1 MTEFPHDSII
11 EDAPASEET
20 ASAFSYDSI
29 VNHTREDDNGP
40 ITHTQLKSYLR
51 HKHPMLGVDQV
62 LAHNFKSGWMHA
74 VRAVSCSHPAF
85 EGHFE
90 DAGIYPGTNMMQDT
104 IQLGI
109 AMFLGTTRPL
119 KGDGNSQ
126 EMTVVSDVNIKL
138 GHPVPPGTLLDIAVW
153 RTGGRGIHSIKFDF
167 ELRVRD
173 FPYYETKNDL
183 GITFSPA
190 MEGSAEL
197 NRVKRRIYAGIGF

>member
-1 MTEFPHDSII
+1 MTDFSIDTI
-11 EDAPASEET
+11 VKDLPKDKSAPA
-20 ASAFSYDSI
+20 AFSFDTI
-29 VNHTREDDNGP
+29 VNKTPADDDGP
-40 ITHTQLKSYLR
+40 ITHTQLKTYLR

-62 LAHNFKSGWMHA
+62 LAHSFNSGWMHA

-119 KGDGNSQ
+119 KGEGNSQ

-138 GHPVPPGTLLDIAVW
+138 GHPVPPGTLLDVAVW
-153 RTGGRGIHSIKFDF
+153 RTGGRGIHSITFDF

-173 FPYYETKNDL
+173 FPFYETKNDL
-183 GITFSPA
+183 GITFGPA

-197 NRVKRRIYAGIGF
+197 NRVKRRIYSGIGF